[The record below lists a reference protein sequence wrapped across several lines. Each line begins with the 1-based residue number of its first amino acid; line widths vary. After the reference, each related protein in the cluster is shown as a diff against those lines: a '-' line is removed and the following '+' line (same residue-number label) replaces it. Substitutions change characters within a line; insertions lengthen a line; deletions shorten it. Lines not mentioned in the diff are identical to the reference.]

1 MRAVSIW
8 TTLITSRCWG
18 QHHWSVPT
26 AVSGMHMSPGRGRF
40 ISENQ
45 RHVHSHARD
54 VWNERI
60 RQSDGFSMS
69 YLTLL
74 LVDGSLQ
81 CIGAEYMCGCH
92 VSTSATDSV
101 QLSPHTF
108 LSAGTQA
115 PQSPRRDCS
124 IHVKSWHSHR
134 DHCTTMATW
143 KGQEQ
148 HFRS

>member
-1 MRAVSIW
+1 MRAVWIW
-8 TTLITSRCWG
+8 TTLITSRSWG

-26 AVSGMHMSPGRGRF
+26 AVSGMYMSPGRERPGRGRF

-74 LVDGSLQ
+74 FVDRSLQ

-101 QLSPHTF
+101 QLSCHN
-108 LSAGTQA
+108 AGTTESSEGLLHSRKKLAQ
-115 PQSPRRDCS
+115 PSRS
-124 IHVKSWHSHR
+124 LHEHGHVERSG
-134 DHCTTMATW
+134 ATLP
-143 KGQEQ
+143 
-148 HFRS
+148 